1 MNTLILMTLLL
12 SFDSD
17 AQNGQGMEQRMDLTL
32 ESAIQMALQK
42 NPEVLASKEAVG
54 AAEASRKQTRGRFG
68 PLLKADGNVMVWD
81 DELLLNLAS
90 SNGGANPLDAATM
103 PAAPTAFEQWLLQG
117 LGSVLSTF
125 GTPVALRDQVTGQF
139 NLTLTQPLNNLYQVY
154 QGYEV
159 SKLNQAIAEGQAEQ
173 TEQKKALDAAT
184 GYFRLLQSAAQAE
197 TADKSVAQL
206 AIQVKR
212 VNSFV
217 QQGLAARND
226 LLKIQVAQ
234 MAALQT
240 AIRAHSGVAMANA
253 ALCQVLGLPLETRIR
268 PITPPPASPPVF
280 SIPIEEAYRLSDT
293 QRLELR
299 EVKQRIEQAERG
311 HKVAVANMAPSVA
324 AVAQYSHVEGQKMAE
339 KNSFFAGVFLSW
351 NVWEWGSSYEAVAEA
366 SARARQAG
374 HLSEQVGSLLRL
386 EVKKNLIDHQT
397 ALEMLK
403 VAQAAQEQAEEGYRI
418 ETANFDKGVS
428 TSTDLLIAETA
439 VTQARN
445 NRILAFYECLI
456 AHAGLVKAL
465 GNPITPETLLKG
477 GEHAVQS
484 R

>member
-68 PLLKADGNVMVWD
+68 PVLKADGNVMVWD
-81 DELLLNLAS
+81 DELSLSLAS
-90 SNGGANPLDAATM
+90 STGGTNPLDPATM
-103 PAAPTAFEQWLLQG
+103 PAMPTPVEEWLITG
-117 LGSVLSTF
+117 LGGILGSLSA
-125 GTPVALRDQVTGQF
+125 PMKLRDQVTGQL
-139 NLTLTQPLNNLYQVY
+139 NLTLTQPLNNLYQIY
-154 QGYEV
+154 QGYQV
-159 SKLNQAIAEGQAEQ
+159 SKINQSIAEGQAEQ
-173 TEQKKALDAAT
+173 TAQKKALDAAT
-184 GYFRLLQSAAQAE
+184 GYFRLLQAAAQAQ

-206 AIQVKR
+206 ATQVKR

-234 MAALQT
+234 MAAQQT

-253 ALCQVLGLPLETRIR
+253 ALCQVLGLPFETLIQ
-268 PITPPPASPPVF
+268 PITAAPQSPPVF
-280 SIPIEEAYRLSDT
+280 AIPTEEAYRLADT
-293 QRLELR
+293 QRLELK
-299 EVKQRIEQAERG
+299 EIHQRLEQAQRG
-311 HKVAVANMAPSVA
+311 HQVALANMAPSVA

-339 KNSFFAGVFLSW
+339 KNSFFAGLFLSW
-351 NVWEWGSSYEAVAEA
+351 NVWEWGTSYEAAEEA
-366 SARARQAG
+366 SARARGAG
-374 HLSEQVGSLLRL
+374 YLSEQVRSLLRL

-403 VAQAAQEQAEEGYRI
+403 VAQAALEQAEEGYRI

-477 GEHAVQS
+477 GEHAVQN